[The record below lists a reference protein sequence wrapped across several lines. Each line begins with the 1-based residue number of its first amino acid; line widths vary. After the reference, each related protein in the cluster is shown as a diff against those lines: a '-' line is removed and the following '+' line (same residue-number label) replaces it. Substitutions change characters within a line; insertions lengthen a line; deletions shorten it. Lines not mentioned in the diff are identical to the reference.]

1 MGVKSVRK
9 EDIEEDKVTVTSLV
23 SSVIDRFKIDGVIE
37 FDTSNEQLSLLI
49 VIPIIITSDFVKKG

>member
-23 SSVIDRFKIDGVIE
+23 SSVIERFKIDGVIE

-49 VIPIIITSDFVKKG
+49 VIPIIITSG